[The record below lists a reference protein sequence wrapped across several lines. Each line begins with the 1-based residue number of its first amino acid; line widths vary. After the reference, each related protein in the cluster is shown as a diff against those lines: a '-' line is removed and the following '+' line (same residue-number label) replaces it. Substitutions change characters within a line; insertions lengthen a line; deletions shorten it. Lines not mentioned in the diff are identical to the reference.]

1 MAERDYYEI
10 LGVSKDASLDDIKKA
25 YRTLAKKYHPDISTE
40 PNAEEKFKEV
50 QKAYDCLSDEEKR
63 RNYDQFGTEEANPF
77 GSQASGFNSGFSGFG
92 GFEDI
97 FSSFFGGGRRGPQ
110 STAERGRDLK
120 TNITLTFEEAAFGC
134 KKEITVTRYEECTKC
149 AGTGAASKNDI
160 HTCKRCSGTGT
171 VIVEQNTLFGRMQTR
186 TTCPDCH
193 GKGKII
199 DHVCPDCRGTGKVK
213 KDAKISVNI
222 PAGIDNDQT
231 LRLSGQGEV
240 GANGGP
246 NGDLFIGITIKPHE
260 VFVRDGNDIIL
271 TLPITFSQAALGST
285 IEVETLTG
293 KVAMKVPAGTQSNT
307 KFKLANRGI
316 KNATTGRTGNQYVIV
331 NVVTP
336 TKLTREQT
344 ELFTKLSKTD
354 ETSSNSIFEKFKKFF
369 KKTK

>member
-1 MAERDYYEI
+1 MAERNYYEI
-10 LGVSKDASLDDIKKA
+10 LGISKDASQEDIKKA

-40 PNAEEKFKEV
+40 PNAEERFKEV

-63 RNYDQFGTEEANPF
+63 RNYDQFGTEEPNPF
-77 GSQASGFNSGFSGFG
+77 GSQASGFNQGFSGFG

-97 FSSFFGGGRRGPQ
+97 FSSFFGGGRRQ
-110 STAERGRDLK
+110 QANSAERGRDLR
-120 TNITLTFEEAAFGC
+120 TTINLTFEEAAFGC
-134 KKEITVTRYEECTKC
+134 KKTINVSRYEECTKC

-240 GANGGP
+240 GINGGP
-246 NGDLFIGITIKPHE
+246 NGDFFITIKVTPHE
-260 VFVRDGNDIIL
+260 VFVRDGNDIYL
-271 TLPITFSQAALGST
+271 NLPITFSQAALGST

-293 KVAMKVPAGTQSNT
+293 KVAMKVPAGTQTNT
-307 KFKLANRGI
+307 KFKLSGRGI
-316 KNATTGRTGNQYVIV
+316 KNESTGRSGNQYVIV

-336 TKLTREQT
+336 SKLTNEQR
-344 ELFTKLSKTD
+344 ELFTKLSQTD
-354 ETSSNSIFEKFKKFF
+354 EASSSTIFEKFKKFF